1 MRTKLLLWFHTE
13 VGFCMFNPPP
23 FWRLFFSPLFS
34 LIRFLNPVNFFNRV
48 AFCPLLA
55 GLSLSLI
62 IFVGNFLNRPVS
74 QFTGCTVITRLQCLY
89 SRVFVV
95 LKSTNNRGFRSK
107 LYMEVLRNTGIHCLL
122 TRSTSWTI
130 GIGWY
135 AYCIVF
141 VVLMLES
148 RELHLVEAI
157 DSSFSQMDEVYASIR
172 EHSADLASLRRQES
186 RVGRHY
192 ASSEM
197 PMSNNGRPGSYVDAK
212 VLARVTLSFSTSAA
226 QGLEKILDLL
236 NLLRTLALKLFASC
250 ESLISALKEIIAK
263 RSRCL
268 LVLNNIVESVM
279 EMVESM
285 VDEID
290 ILSHWVDS
298 NTLPGSVA
306 TPVSLS
312 LDFASLC
319 LPDKMLSSILW
330 REEVYP
336 LLKFA
341 DMFKCF

>member
-1 MRTKLLLWFHTE
+1 
-13 VGFCMFNPPP
+13 
-23 FWRLFFSPLFS
+23 
-34 LIRFLNPVNFFNRV
+34 
-48 AFCPLLA
+48 
-55 GLSLSLI
+55 
-62 IFVGNFLNRPVS
+62 
-74 QFTGCTVITRLQCLY
+74 
-89 SRVFVV
+89 
-95 LKSTNNRGFRSK
+95 
-107 LYMEVLRNTGIHCLL
+107 
-122 TRSTSWTI
+122 
-130 GIGWY
+130 
-135 AYCIVF
+135 
-141 VVLMLES
+141 MLES